1 MTDTLPAKGGQHPR
15 AAAAEPPT
23 ELVLVRHGVTAWNRE
38 TRFQGHID
46 IPLAPEG
53 HEQARRV
60 AVRLTERSARS
71 PVSALYSSDLARAR
85 DTAAPIGAALGL
97 PVRIEPAVR
106 ERHYGRFEGL
116 TPAEL
121 ERDHAE
127 PYARWRGRELDFELP
142 GGGESLRAFHGRV
155 RAALE
160 ALAARH
166 PGERV
171 VVVTHGGVLDCVHRI
186 AAGIDLSE
194 PRRLPIHNASLNA
207 IARAGAGWQVLAWG
221 EVDHL
226 D

>member
-1 MTDTLPAKGGQHPR
+1 MTEPSRPATGLSAPG
-15 AAAAEPPT
+15 ATGEALT

-53 HEQARRV
+53 HEEARRAARRIGERAAIAPV
-60 AVRLTERSARS
+60 AAV
-71 PVSALYSSDLARAR
+71 YSSDLARAR
-85 DTAAPIGAALGL
+85 DTAAPIGLALGL
-97 PVRIEPAVR
+97 PVRIDPAVR
-106 ERHYGRFEGL
+106 ERHYGRFEGM

-155 RAALE
+155 LAALE
-160 ALAARH
+160 TLATRH
-166 PGERV
+166 AGERV

-186 AAGIDLSE
+186 AAGIDLAE
-194 PRRLPIHNASLNA
+194 PRRLPIRNASLNA
-207 IARAGAGWQVLAWG
+207 IARGPAGWRVLVWG

>member
-1 MTDTLPAKGGQHPR
+1 MADTVPATGGQRPR

-53 HEQARRV
+53 REQARRV

-207 IARAGAGWQVLAWG
+207 IARSGAGWQVLAWG